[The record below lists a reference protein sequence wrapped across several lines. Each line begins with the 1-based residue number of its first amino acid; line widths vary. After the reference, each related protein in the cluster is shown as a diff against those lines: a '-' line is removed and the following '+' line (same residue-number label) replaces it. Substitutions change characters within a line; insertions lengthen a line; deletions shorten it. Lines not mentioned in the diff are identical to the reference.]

1 MAEMEWYHV
10 LLAAGGGLLAGAINT
25 LAGNGS
31 VITITILTELLGL
44 PGNVANAT
52 NRIGVVAQS
61 FSGMGAYYQNGML
74 RLRRSWMVIALT
86 LIGSVAG
93 IYVAMQVSNEQ
104 FLWVFRFLMVLMLFV
119 ILIRPERWLRESDPS
134 QRFPL
139 WASVPLFIAIGFY
152 GGFIQMGMG
161 IFFLAVMV
169 LAARYSLAESNVV
182 KITVSALYTLLAV
195 LVFQYNGLVN
205 WPAGLSI
212 AGGQALGGYFTAN
225 FASRHPGANI
235 WAHRVLVAVVIL
247 SIVQLFGLPGLV
259 AEWLD

>member
-1 MAEMEWYHV
+1 
-10 LLAAGGGLLAGAINT
+10 
-25 LAGNGS
+25 
-31 VITITILTELLGL
+31 
-44 PGNVANAT
+44 
-52 NRIGVVAQS
+52 
-61 FSGMGAYYQNGML
+61 
-74 RLRRSWMVIALT
+74 
-86 LIGSVAG
+86 
-93 IYVAMQVSNEQ
+93 
-104 FLWVFRFLMVLMLFV
+104 
-119 ILIRPERWLRESDPS
+119 
-134 QRFPL
+134 
-139 WASVPLFIAIGFY
+139 VPLFIAIGFY